1 MATLHWKESYSLG
14 VEHVDDQHRHMFDLL
29 GRLQESIDKP
39 GSEAVLG
46 AVLKELV
53 HHAQV
58 HFHDE
63 EKLMEEVG
71 YRDIERHRAL
81 HKIFIERLVLI
92 LRRLKAGQAVTAQD
106 LAEFLEHWMIEH
118 LLGEDVKI
126 AFAVKANLEKA
137 GQNH

>member
-1 MATLHWKESYSLG
+1 VATLHWKDSYILG
-14 VEHVDDQHRHMFDLL
+14 VEHVDNQHRHMFDLL
-29 GRLQESIDKP
+29 GRLQDSIDKP
-39 GSEAVLG
+39 GSEVLLG

-71 YRDIERHRAL
+71 YRDIERHKAL

-92 LRRLKAGQAVTAQD
+92 LRRLKAGQVVTARD
-106 LAEFLEHWMIEH
+106 LAEFLERWMVEH

-126 AFAVKANLEKA
+126 AFAVKEKLQKA
-137 GQNH
+137 GQNR